1 MVDWVSGWQG
11 CFLINHSLNQPNQ
24 PLTKNMASLAEQLNK
39 IVDKTER
46 LIELCAA
53 LQEENDLLKLESEAL
68 TVALNASKGKTKELE
83 EKLKVVKVAKSFS
96 ETNEKS
102 VDIKQKINDFVQEID
117 KCIVLLKK

>member
-1 MVDWVSGWQG
+1 
-11 CFLINHSLNQPNQ
+11 
-24 PLTKNMASLAEQLNK
+24 MALAEQLGT
-39 IVDKTER
+39 IVERTER

-68 TVALNASKGKTKELE
+68 TVALESSKNKTKDLE
-83 EKLKVVKVAKSFS
+83 EKLRVLKMAKSFS

-102 VDIKQKINDFVQEID
+102 LDIKQKINEFVQEID

>member
-1 MVDWVSGWQG
+1 M
-11 CFLINHSLNQPNQ
+11 P
-24 PLTKNMASLAEQLNK
+24 LAEQLGT
-39 IVDKTER
+39 IVERTER

-68 TVALNASKGKTKELE
+68 NVALESSKNKTKDLE
-83 EKLKVVKVAKSFS
+83 EKLRVLKMAKSFS

-102 VDIKQKINDFVQEID
+102 LDIKQKINEFVQEID

>member
-1 MVDWVSGWQG
+1 
-11 CFLINHSLNQPNQ
+11 
-24 PLTKNMASLAEQLNK
+24 MASVAEQLTK
-39 IVDKTER
+39 VVYKTER

-68 TVALNASKGKTKELE
+68 NVALKASTNKTKDLE
-83 EKLKVVKVAKSFS
+83 EKLRVLKLAKSFS